1 MQLYDPCGTLSV
13 AYHAYGVGVDPLQ
26 EERHGTAVPHQM
38 GDDVSGVEAD
48 GVTLCGYRLSEVI
61 SYLRALDGLPH
72 VACVNV

>member
-1 MQLYDPCGTLSV
+1 
-13 AYHAYGVGVDPLQ
+13 
-26 EERHGTAVPHQM
+26 M